1 MSGEMREK
9 DQADF
14 DMDRFIDMFD
24 EALASRDPR
33 VIETL
38 RSLLMITTLTR
49 PEPYSG
55 PAIDRQHGPLRRL
68 AEDVRQAHRRISDLE
83 DMVRMVMRERSEAQN
98 AKWPRQ
104 EVAMEKYTMVAAA
117 QMAQSIDNDIMQSIA
132 RKINTPEP
140 NLVQPKGLIKK

>member
-24 EALASRDPR
+24 EALTSRDPR

-55 PAIDRQHGPLRRL
+55 PAIDRQHGPLRRM

-83 DMVRMVMRERSEAQN
+83 DMVQMILRNQSMKSQWEMED
-98 AKWPRQ
+98 PH
-104 EVAMEKYTMVAAA
+104 EKYATQIMAA
-117 QMAQSIDNDIMQSIA
+117 QMAAEVDQDVINQI
-132 RKINTPEP
+132 KIKA
-140 NLVQPKGLIKK
+140 KGLYEK

>member
-24 EALASRDPR
+24 EALTSRDPR

-83 DMVRMVMRERSEAQN
+83 DMVQMILRNQPIKPQWEMKEQQAMN
-98 AKWPRQ
+98 ATQ
-104 EVAMEKYTMVAAA
+104 TMAA
-117 QMAQSIDNDIMQSIA
+117 QMAAEVDQDMINQI
-132 RKINTPEP
+132 KIKT
-140 NLVQPKGLIKK
+140 KGLYKK

>member
-24 EALASRDPR
+24 EALTSRDPR

-55 PAIDRQHGPLRRL
+55 PAIDRQHGPLRRM

-83 DMVRMVMRERSEAQN
+83 DMVQMIMRNQSMKPQWEMEEQQ
-98 AKWPRQ
+98 AK
-104 EVAMEKYTMVAAA
+104 YAA
-117 QMAQSIDNDIMQSIA
+117 QIMTAEVDQDVINQI
-132 RKINTPEP
+132 KIKA
-140 NLVQPKGLIKK
+140 KGLYEK

>member
-24 EALASRDPR
+24 EALTSRDPR

-98 AKWPRQ
+98 AKWPR
-104 EVAMEKYTMVAAA
+104 EEAAMEKYSMVAAA
-117 QMAQSIDNDIMQSIA
+117 QVAQQIDQDVINQMKA
-132 RKINTPEP
+132 RAR
-140 NLVQPKGLIKK
+140 GLLKK

>member
-24 EALASRDPR
+24 EALTSRDPR

-55 PAIDRQHGPLRRL
+55 PAIDRQHGPLRRM

-83 DMVRMVMRERSEAQN
+83 DMVQMILRNQSMKSQWE
-98 AKWPRQ
+98 
-104 EVAMEKYTMVAAA
+104 MEDPHEQYATQIMAA
-117 QMAQSIDNDIMQSIA
+117 QMAAEVDQA
-132 RKINTPEP
+132 VIN
-140 NLVQPKGLIKK
+140 QIKAHAKGLYEK